1 VKSLMCA
8 NAEDNCVEIW
18 GAGVG
23 GEHTTVM
30 PTRFEPS
37 RVFLLGHEIPL
48 HGFLRSSTLSLI
60 NSLFWCGCNRTDTI
74 EGNGFAVSFKGDDIE
89 LRSDIGPLTK
99 VVCSRN

>member
-1 VKSLMCA
+1 ML
-8 NAEDNCVEIW
+8 NADDNCDEICW
-18 GAGVG
+18 GG
-23 GEHTTVM
+23 GGIHATVM

-60 NSLFWCGCNRTDTI
+60 NSLFWCGCNHTDTI
-74 EGNGFAVSFKGDDIE
+74 EGNGFAVRFKGDVIE
-89 LRSDIGPLTK
+89 LLSDIGPLTG